1 MLKTHTLI
9 ADRISFADTDYTEL
23 VVSGNNIDTVLTA
36 VMAANGTAGSLDFTL
51 ALAATGAA
59 VTSVNDLK
67 LTAVS
72 ANSTVNLIDWFELPV
87 PANYTLYLKC
97 SGTTSTYAT
106 ALGLKASEGTISV
119 KAVIG
124 A

>member
-59 VTSVNDLK
+59 VTSANDLK
-67 LTAVS
+67 LTAVA

-97 SGTTSTYAT
+97 SDTTSTYAT

>member
-36 VMAANGTAGSLDFTL
+36 VMAANGTGGSLNFTL

-59 VTSVNDLK
+59 VTSANDLK
-67 LTAVS
+67 LTAVA
-72 ANSTVNLIDWFELPV
+72 ANSTVNLID
-87 PANYTLYLKC
+87 
-97 SGTTSTYAT
+97 
-106 ALGLKASEGTISV
+106 
-119 KAVIG
+119 
-124 A
+124 